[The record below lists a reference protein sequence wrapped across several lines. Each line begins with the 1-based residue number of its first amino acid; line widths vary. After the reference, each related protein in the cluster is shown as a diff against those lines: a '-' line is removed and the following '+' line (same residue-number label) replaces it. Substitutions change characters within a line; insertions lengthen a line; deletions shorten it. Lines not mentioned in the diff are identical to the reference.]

1 MKRILSAVALS
12 ALFVP
17 ASASADDA
25 TATCKKALGN
35 LTRLAAEAGEGAMS
49 DEDQKKFVEQCAGM
63 PEEIRTCMAAVVDE
77 KSMEAC
83 MATAMRLAFEE
94 AAKEEAAKEG
104 GAKEGGVKEVAKAP
118 TSGTPECNTA
128 LATMRRI
135 NKDLGEPDPSANQQ
149 ADFLKMCEDWSPEAR
164 SCIAKASDKD
174 AVEGCLK
181 TMMEQAIEK
190 AGTGE

>member
-83 MATAMRLAFEE
+83 MASAMRLAFEE

-104 GAKEGGVKEVAKAP
+104 ATKEVAKAP

-135 NKDLGEPDPSANQQ
+135 NKDLGEPDPSASQQ
-149 ADFLKMCEDWSPEAR
+149 ADFLKMCAEWSPEVR
-164 SCIAKASDKD
+164 GCLVKASDKE